1 MNQTSAEKALRL
13 VRRYARIQTRIAE
26 WKRKVPDLFDL
37 CEKAVYDG
45 DQVVGSGCM
54 CGLRDA
60 KEAGLIKRGPD
71 GESNFWH
78 VFEDIGFCRACRIGF
93 RAFQHQKRRL
103 KARRSAVLSAIKR
116 LGSKL

>member
-1 MNQTSAEKALRL
+1 MKQTSAEKALRL

-60 KEAGLIKRGPD
+60 KDAGQMANRIFGTYSKTSDSVVRA
-71 GESNFWH
+71 ESDS
-78 VFEDIGFCRACRIGF
+78 ELSST
-93 RAFQHQKRRL
+93 K
-103 KARRSAVLSAIKR
+103 SA
-116 LGSKL
+116 G